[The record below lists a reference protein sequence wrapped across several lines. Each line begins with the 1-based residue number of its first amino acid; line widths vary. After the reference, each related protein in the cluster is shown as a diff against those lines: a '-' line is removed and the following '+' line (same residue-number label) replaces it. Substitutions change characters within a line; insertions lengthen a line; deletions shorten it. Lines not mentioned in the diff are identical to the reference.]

1 MTFKTSNEIVYGLN
15 SAVIDLD
22 GFFLLLENP
31 EKDNYVIVEDPKV
44 VVDLLTP
51 EELKRYVNLTKA
63 SIENKVAVEHVIVRD
78 KITEV
83 LGYKGKN
90 ISIMGS
96 PAGIISTIAGLI
108 FNKSFEYLEE
118 IEYSYHQHFEN
129 INILDQMCG
138 IVSYYL
144 NTPYE
149 VVKNLPVNEIFK
161 RHAICCKSFPMQVND
176 LRIDPNEPS

>member
-31 EKDNYVIVEDPKV
+31 EQNNYIIVENPKV

-51 EELKRYVNLTKA
+51 EELKRYVNLVRATT
-63 SIENKVAVEHVIVRD
+63 ENKVPVENVLVRD
-78 KITEV
+78 KITEII
-83 LGYKGKN
+83 GYRGKT

-96 PAGIISTIAGLI
+96 PAGVVSTIAGLI
-108 FNKSFEYLEE
+108 FNKSFEYLQHK
-118 IEYSYHQHFEN
+118 EYNYGLHIDN
-129 INILDQMCG
+129 IDVLDQMCA
-138 IVSYYL
+138 IISYYL

-161 RHAICCKSFPMQVND
+161 RHAICCRSFPHQVND
-176 LRIDPNEPS
+176 LRVEPPK

>member
-15 SAVIDLD
+15 SAVIDLE

-31 EKDNYVIVEDPKV
+31 LKNNYVFIDDPKI

-51 EELKRYVNLTKA
+51 EELKRYVNLSQA
-63 SIENKVAVEHVIVRD
+63 SSANKLAVENVIVRD

-83 LGYKGKN
+83 IGYKGKN
-90 ISIMGS
+90 ISVLAT
-96 PAGIISTIAGLI
+96 PAGVISTIAGLI
-108 FNKSFEYLEE
+108 FNKSFEYLESME
-118 IEYSYHQHFEN
+118 ESYGTHMDS
-129 INILDQMCG
+129 IDVLDQMCG

-161 RHAICCKSFPMQVND
+161 RHAVCCSAFPNQVND
-176 LRIDPNEPS
+176 LRND

>member
-15 SAVIDLD
+15 SAVIDLE
-22 GFFLLLENP
+22 GFFLLIENP
-31 EKDNYVIVEDPKV
+31 SDDNFVIVENPKI

-63 SIENKVAVEHVIVRD
+63 STENKVAVEHVIVRD
-78 KITEV
+78 KVTEV
-83 LGYKGKN
+83 LGYKGRN
-90 ISIMGS
+90 ISIMYS
-96 PAGIISTIAGLI
+96 PAGVISTVAGLI

-118 IEYSYHQHFEN
+118 VEYCYNQHIES

-176 LRIDPNEPS
+176 LRSTD